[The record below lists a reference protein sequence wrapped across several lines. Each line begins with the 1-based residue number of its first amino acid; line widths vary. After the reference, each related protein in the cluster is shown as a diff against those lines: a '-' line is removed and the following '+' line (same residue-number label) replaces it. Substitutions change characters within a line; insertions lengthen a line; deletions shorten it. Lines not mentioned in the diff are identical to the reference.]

1 MNASWT
7 DVDRT
12 LQRAHEDLQRAASPE
27 RFQQVGLLCREALIS
42 LAQVVYDPDRHQLPD
57 AESPSP
63 TDAKRMLEA
72 YIAWELRGNKAKY
85 ARRYATAAVDLT
97 NELQHQRAANGRS
110 ASLCLEATES
120 VVRFVGALS
129 GRVPTNTISAALA
142 KAESLMPHLLDEMS
156 ADLVAWPMVR
166 EFIISSRDWL
176 FNADPNHTIFLYYYE
191 VHEDL
196 ENKLRILENLDLV
209 ESIPTV
215 HVHRFR
221 FQERF
226 VEYLLSR
233 SLPTVSSEA

>member
-1 MNASWT
+1 
-7 DVDRT
+7 
-12 LQRAHEDLQRAASPE
+12 
-27 RFQQVGLLCREALIS
+27 
-42 LAQVVYDPDRHQLPD
+42 
-57 AESPSP
+57 
-63 TDAKRMLEA
+63 
-72 YIAWELRGNKAKY
+72 
-85 ARRYATAAVDLT
+85 
-97 NELQHQRAANGRS
+97 
-110 ASLCLEATES
+110 
-120 VVRFVGALS
+120 
-129 GRVPTNTISAALA
+129 
-142 KAESLMPHLLDEMS
+142 MPHLLDEMS